1 MKELVWRKPE
11 VRQATGLSD
20 TTIWRLIKAGQ
31 FPKKIQLGPRA
42 VGWLAEKVAAW
53 ARKKREGSEG
63 RERDQNSDAGPSGR
77 VKEND
82 VKG

>member
-1 MKELVWRKPE
+1 MRELVWRKPE

-42 VGWLAEKVAAW
+42 VGWLAEEVAAW
-53 ARKKREGSEG
+53 ARKKREGLGGEDP
-63 RERDQNSDAGPSGR
+63 DQGNQI
-77 VKEND
+77 
-82 VKG
+82 